1 MKWISTSRSALQL
14 SKSSSLPSQTISA
27 CRYASHDATTADSL
41 LTQKQH
47 ATENRCFRSLYQS
60 LYGGRQTVSMIPG
73 DGIGPEVCSGV
84 QQVFDAAGV
93 PVDFEVLDIKG
104 ADYTAENH
112 LEDAVTSIVRNGV
125 AIKGNIETRLDLLT
139 PDVRSANI
147 FMRTKLDLFANVIK
161 VMSVPGIKT
170 RHSNVN
176 IRIIREN
183 TEGEYASLEHEGVP
197 GVVESLKII
206 TAEKSTRIA
215 RFAFEYA
222 KRNNR
227 KKVTAVHKANIMK
240 LADGLFLDCCKE
252 VSRDFPD
259 IEFNS
264 MIVDN
269 TCMQLVSNP
278 HQFDVMV
285 MPNLY
290 GNIVG
295 NICTGLV
302 GGPGLVAGSNI
313 GRSCRVFEGAT
324 RNSGRLIA
332 GTNTANPSSML
343 FASALLLKYIGMDKY
358 AKLIN
363 QAVVDTITL
372 DKITTP
378 DIGGSF
384 GTTDVINNVC
394 QIVERKAHKVRYD
407 QTPGKMMGW

>member
-1 MKWISTSRSALQL
+1 MKCVNTCKSLNRLL
-14 SKSSSLPSQTISA
+14 SSSIPVWNDTSILNKF
-27 CRYASHDATTADSL
+27 ASHDASSDTL
-41 LTQKQH
+41 LANKSS
-47 ATENRCFRSLYQS
+47 ENRCFRSLYQS
-60 LYGGRQTVSMIPG
+60 LYGGRQTVTMIPG

-84 QQVFDAAGV
+84 HQVFAAAGV
-93 PVDFEVLDIKG
+93 PVDFEVLDITS
-104 ADYTAENH
+104 ADYKTEADLN
-112 LEDAVTSIVRNGV
+112 DAVVSIIRNGV
-125 AIKGNIETRLDLLT
+125 AIKGNIETRLDVLT
-139 PDVRSANI
+139 PDIRSANI
-147 FMRTKLDLFANVIK
+147 HLRTKLDLFANVIK

-170 RHSNVN
+170 RHNDVN

-197 GVVESLKII
+197 GIVESLKII
-206 TAEKSTRIA
+206 TAEKSRRIA
-215 RFAFEYA
+215 KFAFEYA
-222 KRNNR
+222 KRNDR

-252 VSRDFPD
+252 VSKDFPD

-295 NICTGLV
+295 NICCGLV
-302 GGPGLVAGSNI
+302 GGPGIVAGANI
-313 GRSCRVFEGAT
+313 GTNCRVFEGAT
-324 RNSGRLIA
+324 RNSGKYLA
-332 GTNTANPSSML
+332 GLNSANPSSML
-343 FASALLLKYIGMDKY
+343 FASALMLKYIGMDKY

-363 QAVVDTITL
+363 QAVVDTITI

-384 GTTDVINNVC
+384 GTTDVIDNVC
-394 QIVERKAHKVRYD
+394 RIVERKAHKVRYD
-407 QTPGKMMGW
+407 QTPGKLMGW

>member
-1 MKWISTSRSALQL
+1 MKWISKSRSILQL
-14 SKSSSLPSQTISA
+14 GKSSNVSYQSIA
-27 CRYASHDATTADSL
+27 GCRYSSDAADGNF
-41 LTQKQH
+41 LTQKSS
-47 ATENRCFRSLYQS
+47 ADGRCFRSLYQS

-84 QQVFDAAGV
+84 QQVFASAGV
-93 PVDFEVLDIKG
+93 PVDFEVHDIKG
-104 ADYTAENH
+104 AEYTAENH
-112 LEDAVTSIVRNGV
+112 LEDVVTSIVRNGV

-147 FMRTKLDLFANVIK
+147 SLRTKLDLFANVIK

-206 TAEKSTRIA
+206 TAEKSERIA

-222 KRNNR
+222 QRNNR

-240 LADGLFLDCCKE
+240 LADGLFLDSCKK
-252 VSRDFPD
+252 VSKDFPD

-295 NICTGLV
+295 NICCGLV

-313 GRSCRVFEGAT
+313 GNDCRVFEGAT

-332 GTNTANPSSML
+332 GKNTANPSSML
-343 FASALLLKYIGMDKY
+343 FASALMLKYIGMDKY

-372 DKITTP
+372 DKITTA

-384 GTTDVINNVC
+384 STTDVIDNVC
-394 QIVERKAHKVRYD
+394 RIVERKAHKVRYD